1 MGITN
6 VKLTKK
12 LDNYE
17 NDKTAIKK
25 KKSKPKKVKTK
36 DFDEEVQNPV
46 EETDDC
52 LVESSVPNVPAEP
65 LEQKIEN
72 TPPDT
77 QMATPSVEESAPTI
91 KKKVN
96 KKQDTVDVNQP
107 LEIKLKKS
115 KPNKRI
121 PDEIKMEK
129 VQLKHHD
136 FENQPLD
143 AGPEQTSSVLLGDP
157 LNKDKDI
164 PLQKQDKK
172 KIKRKPK
179 IPTEVIQSEPSDDDE
194 LSEIIQDLPKE

>member
-65 LEQKIEN
+65 LEQKMEN

-77 QMATPSVEESAPTI
+77 QMATPRVEESAPTI

-96 KKQDTVDVNQP
+96 KKQDTVDENQP
-107 LEIKLKKS
+107 FEIKLKKS
-115 KPNKRI
+115 KP
-121 PDEIKMEK
+121 
-129 VQLKHHD
+129 
-136 FENQPLD
+136 
-143 AGPEQTSSVLLGDP
+143 
-157 LNKDKDI
+157 
-164 PLQKQDKK
+164 KK
-172 KIKRKPK
+172 KKKKKKKTPGLYPPLK
-179 IPTEVIQSEPSDDDE
+179 
-194 LSEIIQDLPKE
+194 KKKKKKK